1 MKKRQQK
8 YTITKSID
16 YIMKSIFLPRH
27 SQHSDSK
34 GRAEISKVR
43 QHVRLA
49 HGRANAAQLITVVDK
64 MTQPAKVAHD
74 QITSFKVLVLA
85 LNNPLKI
92 ISKYFTFMTHCK

>member
-8 YTITKSID
+8 YTITKASI
-16 YIMKSIFLPRH
+16 IMKIIFLPRH

-74 QITSFKVLVLA
+74 QITRFKVLVLA